1 MLAKLA
7 PRVIPSVSEGPGW
20 RGGARHVAPATRPPG
35 FVATL
40 GMTCVIAIVLLLG
53 ATTASAHELG
63 TTRVRAD
70 FKRDHTYEI
79 TITSLRKP
87 QLDRAFVFF
96 DGVRTSAM
104 RGDIPPRAH
113 AFSFRYEGTFS
124 TYTLTTRNEGGEPVT
139 QWLDAETTSRPFAL
153 SRDVLPPTRL
163 EVIRQYVLL
172 GFTHILPKGLDHI
185 LFVLGLFLLA
195 TTVRPLLAQ
204 VTAFTVAHSITLAL
218 TMYGFVS
225 LPSRIVEPAIALS
238 IAYVAVEN
246 VVSTKLRASRVAI
259 VFCFGL
265 LHGMGFAGVLRE
277 LGLPR
282 REFVPALIAF
292 NAGVEMGQLTVI
304 AIAFLAVALWWRQR
318 EWYRGRIV
326 VPASVAIAA
335 TGLFWT
341 VQRIAM

>member
-1 MLAKLA
+1 MRPSSSRSALLAA
-7 PRVIPSVSEGPGW
+7 
-20 RGGARHVAPATRPPG
+20 
-35 FVATL
+35 F
-40 GMTCVIAIVLLLG
+40 GMTCLELTCVIAAVLLLG
-53 ATTASAHELG
+53 ATNASAHELG
-63 TTRVRAD
+63 TTRVHAQ

-87 QLDRAFVFF
+87 QLDRVFAYF
-96 DGVRTSAM
+96 DGNKVTTLQ
-104 RGDIPPRAH
+104 GDIPPRAH
-113 AFSFRYEGTFS
+113 NFTFRYEGTYS
-124 TYTLTTRNEGGEPVT
+124 TYTLTTQNDGGEPVT
-139 QWLDAETTSRPFAL
+139 QWLDAETTSKPFAL
-153 SRDVLPPTRL
+153 SRDVIPPTRL
-163 EVIRQYVLL
+163 NVVKQYLIL

-195 TTVRPLLAQ
+195 TTIRPLLAQ

-218 TMYGFVS
+218 TMYGVVS

-246 VVSTKLRASRVAI
+246 VISTKLRASRVAI

-282 REFVPALIAF
+282 REFVPALVAF

-304 AIAFLAVALWWRQR
+304 GIAFLAVALWWRQR
-318 EWYRGRIV
+318 SWYRGRVV
-326 VPASVAIAA
+326 VPASLAIAA
-335 TGLFWT
+335 MGLFWT
-341 VQRIAM
+341 VQRITL